1 MYGNFQSSKHCN
13 HTLIFQ
19 EELNQQFSSPTA
31 TSSQGS
37 QRTQMLD
44 LTMCVCSFSV
54 GLSLNA
60 RKRKCYK
67 KLEIEKLDHDKK
79 VLLYIDHP
87 LINFVFNIWC
97 QKGRLYNESLG
108 HATLCGTA
116 TMVEVVWVGSLI
128 EKDWN
133 NSKDY
138 WSHIRQTDSTDHSAK
153 RTSNKSEQ
161 GKSKVQGPDMAS
173 V

>member
-1 MYGNFQSSKHCN
+1 MLEKENATKKPNKQKTGNRKTGPWQKG
-13 HTLIFQ
+13 I
-19 EELNQQFSSPTA
+19 A
-31 TSSQGS
+31 T
-37 QRTQMLD
+37 
-44 LTMCVCSFSV
+44 V
-54 GLSLNA
+54 
-60 RKRKCYK
+60 
-67 KLEIEKLDHDKK
+67 
-79 VLLYIDHP
+79 YIDHP
-87 LINFVFNIWC
+87 LISFVFNIWC

-116 TMVEVVWVGSLI
+116 TMVEVLWVGSLI

-173 V
+173 VLGHPALLVVPVSIWGSRRCCPWHRVLLLSNEQSVVEQHQNTEKYWRCL

>member
-1 MYGNFQSSKHCN
+1 MLQK
-13 HTLIFQ
+13 
-19 EELNQQFSSPTA
+19 NQT
-31 TSSQGS
+31 
-37 QRTQMLD
+37 
-44 LTMCVCSFSV
+44 
-54 GLSLNA
+54 N
-60 RKRKCYK
+60 K

-116 TMVEVVWVGSLI
+116 MMVEVVWVGSLI

-161 GKSKVQGPDMAS
+161 GKSKVQGPDMAVLGHPALLVVPVS
-173 V
+173 IWGSRRCCPWHRVLLLSNEQIIVEQHQNTEKYWRCL